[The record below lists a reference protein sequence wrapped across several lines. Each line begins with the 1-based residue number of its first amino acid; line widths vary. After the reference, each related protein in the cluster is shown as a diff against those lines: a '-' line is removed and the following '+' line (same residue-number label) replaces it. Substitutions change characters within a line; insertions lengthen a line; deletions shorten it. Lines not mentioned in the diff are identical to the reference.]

1 MTNSDAGGEVM
12 SELLRAISAEY
23 DWPDFRPLHRTT
35 APIDA
40 SRLLGFAGDYR
51 GDRGW
56 AVTVTHESGRL
67 FVLAP
72 PFGSARVEL
81 LHAGGGDF
89 FTQTAPLTF
98 RFADDKQSVGK
109 VDLDLDQALGVR
121 LTHDCLLGLISSRCS
136 VTLQESVRRLPVAG
150 RMPASRLIDRR
161 TAEARRGQ
169 VRHGRPRCSN
179 RTARHPLLG
188 GLCATGAHNAQTPR
202 RQPIGS

>member
-1 MTNSDAGGEVM
+1 MVEQMLTHQRDGYGLGIAVSGDSPSLRIGHGGANAGYRCQWVQYPNRRQGVIVMTNSDAGGEVM

-23 DWPDFRPLHRTT
+23 DWPDFRPAQRTT

-40 SRLLGFAGDYR
+40 STFPGFTGDYR

-67 FVLAP
+67 FVLAL

-98 RFADDKQSVGK
+98 RFADDKQSLILQGGQDK
-109 VDLDLDQALGVR
+109 LTLTRVR
-121 LTHDCLLGLISSRCS
+121 
-136 VTLQESVRRLPVAG
+136 P
-150 RMPASRLIDRR
+150 
-161 TAEARRGQ
+161 
-169 VRHGRPRCSN
+169 
-179 RTARHPLLG
+179 
-188 GLCATGAHNAQTPR
+188 
-202 RQPIGS
+202 